1 MVSKP
6 RRSKVMYLYR
16 VSWYTGGPVRDFK
29 ARSKTDRGFR
39 FFLQDAYRN
48 TETSSALYTCFKST
62 RCMP

>member
-1 MVSKP
+1 MVSQP

-39 FFLQDAYRN
+39 FFISDA
-48 TETSSALYTCFKST
+48 LL
-62 RCMP
+62 